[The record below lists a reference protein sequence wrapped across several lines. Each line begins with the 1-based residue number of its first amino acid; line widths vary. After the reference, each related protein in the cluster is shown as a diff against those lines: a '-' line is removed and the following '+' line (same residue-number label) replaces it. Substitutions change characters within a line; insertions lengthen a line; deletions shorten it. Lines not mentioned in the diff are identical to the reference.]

1 MADRKAEL
9 ERKKARLEQM
19 RKERKEKELSK
30 KVTKEG
36 DESKGSVKAGAL
48 DTSTTEPDKILEEF
62 GIPPS
67 SEGATSS
74 PAKVAAQRP
83 ETEVPASVSHTTPR
97 KVRLSVS
104 KVSETTIAPRENV
117 SYSKETQ
124 TIAAEPVDK
133 DGGRYGKGHSSSP
146 RSSSYGH
153 RIAFHD
159 LEWDD
164 EFFDDEDEDNDLD
177 FMEMEGAGSG
187 SHQRGGHGHG
197 QGHGHGHHHKMPQ
210 VEMVAAA
217 TTQEEAQKEVA
228 KPPRELSEEERK
240 QILMSED
247 FTKFFDYASRIME
260 RALAEE
266 VDVFADYSGQ
276 DGSGKDDE
284 AMAGE
289 RLKLNRDFYDDKW
302 TKHRIVTSLDW
313 SSQHP
318 ELLLASYS
326 ANEDATNVPD
336 GVALMWN
343 MKYRKDTPEYIF
355 HCQSPVM
362 SSCFARFHPNLVLG
376 GTYSGQI
383 VLWDNRVNKRTPVQR
398 TPLSASAHTYPVY
411 CVTVVGTQNAHNLI
425 SHPVYC
431 VTVVGTQ
438 NAHNL
443 ISVSNDGKLC
453 AWSLD
458 MLSQPQDSMELQH
471 KQSKAVAAT
480 CFSFLAGDANNFIV
494 GSEECLVYSASRH
507 GSKAGINEAYEGHQG
522 PITAIDTHRAAGQ
535 IDFSPYFLTASFD
548 WTVKLWNM
556 KEQKFLCSF
565 EDNSDY
571 VSDVQWSPTNPALFS
586 SVDIMGRLD
595 LWHLN
600 HETEVPTASVVV
612 DANVALNKCRWHQTG
627 HHIGV
632 ADDLGRI
639 YIYDVGEHI
648 ANPTADEWSK
658 FVQTL
663 QEMKQQA
670 AEREEDSSL
679 LGSGAPIR

>member
-19 RKERKEKELSK
+19 RRERKEKELSK
-30 KVTKEG
+30 KGKEG
-36 DESKGSVKAGAL
+36 DESSGTIKAGAG
-48 DTSTTEPDKILEEF
+48 DTTGTEPDDILKEF
-62 GIPPS
+62 GIAPTP
-67 SEGATSS
+67 EAATGS
-74 PAKVAAQRP
+74 PAKVVPQRQ

-97 KVRLSVS
+97 KVRLSVA

-133 DGGRYGKGHSSSP
+133 DDHSFSESSSSWHGSP

-164 EFFDDEDEDNDLD
+164 EFFDDEVLVYDDGNRSDEDNDLD
-177 FMEMEGAGSG
+177 FMETEGSG
-187 SHQRGGHGHG
+187 SHPHRHGHAH
-197 QGHGHGHHHKMPQ
+197 GHGHGHHHKMPH

-217 TTQEEAQKEVA
+217 TTQDDVPKEAP
-228 KPPRELSEEERK
+228 KPPRELSEEEKK

-247 FTKFFDYASRIME
+247 FNKFFDYASRIME
-260 RALAEE
+260 RALAED
-266 VDVFADYSGQ
+266 VDVFADYSGH
-276 DGSGKDDE
+276 SGASKDDE

-336 GVALMWN
+336 GVALIWN
-343 MKYRKDTPEYIF
+343 IKYRKDTPEYIF

-398 TPLSASAHTYPVY
+398 TPLSASAHT
-411 CVTVVGTQNAHNLI
+411 
-425 SHPVYC
+425 HPVYC

-453 AWSLD
+453 SWSLD

-471 KQSKAVAAT
+471 KQSKSVAAT

-548 WTVKLWNM
+548 WTVKLWSM
-556 KEQKFLCSF
+556 KEQKYLCSF

-632 ADDLGRI
+632 ADDMGRI

-648 ANPTADEWSK
+648 ANPTGDEWSK

-670 AEREEDSSL
+670 AEREEDSCL
-679 LGSGAPIR
+679 LGSAAPIR

>member
-9 ERKKARLEQM
+9 ERKKAKLEEM
-19 RKERKEKELSK
+19 RKLRKEKELSK
-30 KVTKEG
+30 KGKEG
-36 DESKGSVKAGAL
+36 DEPKGSARPGGGEL
-48 DTSTTEPDKILEEF
+48 SSTQPDDILREF
-62 GIPPS
+62 GIAPS
-67 SEGATSS
+67 PESSTSS
-74 PAKVAAQRP
+74 LTKSAPQGAVIPDSASS
-83 ETEVPASVSHTTPR
+83 ASVSSTTPR
-97 KVRLSVS
+97 KIHLSVA
-104 KVSETTIAPRENV
+104 KVNETNIAPRENV
-117 SYSKETQ
+117 TYAKETQ
-124 TIAAEPVDK
+124 TTVLEPVEK
-133 DGGRYGKGHSSSP
+133 DVGGRGG
-146 RSSSYGH
+146 RSRSN
-153 RIAFHD
+153 
-159 LEWDD
+159 
-164 EFFDDEDEDNDLD
+164 EDNDLD
-177 FMEMEGAGSG
+177 MMELEGAGA
-187 SHQRGGHGHG
+187 HFRG
-197 QGHGHGHHHKMPQ
+197 QGHSHKMPH
-210 VEMVAAA
+210 VELVAPAL
-217 TTQEEAQKEVA
+217 TQEEQQKEEK
-228 KPPRELSEEERK
+228 KPLPELSEEEK
-240 QILMSED
+240 QQIMMSED
-247 FTKFFDYASRIME
+247 FQKFFGTSARIME

-266 VDVFADYSGQ
+266 VDIFVDYSGK
-276 DGSGKDDE
+276 DGSGKDEE

-289 RLKLNRDFYDDKW
+289 RLKQNRDFFDDKW
-302 TKHRIVTSLDW
+302 SKHRIITSLDW

-336 GVALMWN
+336 GVALIWN
-343 MKYRKDTPEYIF
+343 VKYKKDTPEYIF

-362 SSCFARFHPNLVLG
+362 SSCFAKFHPNLVLG

-398 TPLSASAHTYPVY
+398 TPLSASAHT
-411 CVTVVGTQNAHNLI
+411 
-425 SHPVYC
+425 HPVYC

-453 AWSLD
+453 SWSLD
-458 MLSQPQDSMELQH
+458 MLSHPQDSMELQH

-507 GSKAGINEAYEGHQG
+507 GSKAGISEAYEGHQG
-522 PITAIDTHRAAGQ
+522 PITAIDTHRVAGQ

-548 WTVKLWNM
+548 WTVKLWNI

-571 VSDVQWSPTNPALFS
+571 VSDVQWSPINPALFT

-612 DANVALNKCRWHQTG
+612 DPNVALNKCRWHQTG

-639 YIYDVGEHI
+639 YIYDVAEHI
-648 ANPTADEWSK
+648 ANPKADEWSK
-658 FVQTL
+658 FVRTL

-670 AEREEDSSL
+670 TEREEDNTL
-679 LGSGAPIR
+679 LGTAAPIR

>member
-9 ERKKARLEQM
+9 ERKKAKLEEM
-19 RKERKEKELSK
+19 RKMRKVKEMSK
-30 KVTKEG
+30 KGKEG
-36 DESKGSVKAGAL
+36 EEVKGGKSGGDLSA
-48 DTSTTEPDKILEEF
+48 TQPDDILREF
-62 GIPPS
+62 GIAPPA
-67 SEGATSS
+67 EGTPS
-74 PAKVAAQRP
+74 PPKSASQGTGVQDSASA
-83 ETEVPASVSHTTPR
+83 ASVSSTVSR
-97 KVRLSVS
+97 KIHLSVA
-104 KVSETTIAPRENV
+104 KVNETSIPPRENV
-117 SYSKETQ
+117 SYAKETQ
-124 TIAAEPVDK
+124 TTVVETTDK
-133 DGGRYGKGHSSSP
+133 EARSISESSSSFQGSPKYSGYAP
-146 RSSSYGH
+146 RFV
-153 RIAFHD
+153 FHD

-164 EFFDDEDEDNDLD
+164 EFIDDEDEDNDLD
-177 FMEMEGAGSG
+177 FMDLEGAGA
-187 SHQRGGHGHG
+187 HFRGHGHS
-197 QGHGHGHHHKMPQ
+197 HKMPH
-210 VEMVAAA
+210 VELVAPA
-217 TTQEEAQKEVA
+217 TTQEEQQKQEK
-228 KPPRELSEEERK
+228 KPVREMSEEEK
-240 QILMSED
+240 NQVMMSEN
-247 FTKFFDYASRIME
+247 FQKFFDSTSRIME

-266 VDVFADYSGQ
+266 VDIFVDYSGK

-289 RLKLNRDFYDDKW
+289 RLKQNRDFFDDKW
-302 TKHRIVTSLDW
+302 SKHRIITSLDW

-336 GVALMWN
+336 GVALIWN
-343 MKYRKDTPEYIF
+343 LKYKKDTPEYVF

-362 SSCFARFHPNLVLG
+362 SSCFAKFHPNLVLG

-398 TPLSASAHTYPVY
+398 TPLSASAHT
-411 CVTVVGTQNAHNLI
+411 
-425 SHPVYC
+425 HPVYC

-507 GSKAGINEAYEGHQG
+507 GSKAGITEAYEGHQG
-522 PITAIDTHRAAGQ
+522 PITAIDTHRVPGQ

-548 WTVKLWNM
+548 WTVKLWNI

-612 DANVALNKCRWHQTG
+612 ESNVALNKCRWHQTG

-632 ADDLGRI
+632 ADDMGRI
-639 YIYDVGEHI
+639 YIYDVAEHI
-648 ANPTADEWSK
+648 ANPKADEWSK
-658 FVQTL
+658 FVRTL
-663 QEMKQQA
+663 QEIKQQA
-670 AEREEDSSL
+670 TEREEDSTL
-679 LGSGAPIR
+679 LGTSAPIR